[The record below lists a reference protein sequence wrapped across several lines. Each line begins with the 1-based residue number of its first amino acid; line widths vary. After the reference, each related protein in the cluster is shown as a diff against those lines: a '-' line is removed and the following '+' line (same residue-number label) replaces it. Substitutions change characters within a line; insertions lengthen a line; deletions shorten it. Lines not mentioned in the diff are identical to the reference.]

1 MPFCSG
7 SIYTRIFSIKG
18 IYKIRIDATLNTKI
32 DLFAPPFVCDL
43 QFSAQSHLILSQQW
57 EITSGGEGGG
67 WSSEIP
73 RELSTIKL
81 QSQNYYYELQ
91 ITNYFLVPYSLNF
104 IKYLPHISLHPLS
117 VARVTLQLTKCCI
130 CFNIQACYDEI
141 KIP

>member
-18 IYKIRIDATLNTKI
+18 IYKIRRKKIDATLNTKI

-43 QFSAQSHLILSQQW
+43 QFSAQSHFILSQQW
-57 EITSGGEGGG
+57 EIVRGGGEGGG

-81 QSQNYYYELQ
+81 QSAALGG
-91 ITNYFLVPYSLNF
+91 LKV
-104 IKYLPHISLHPLS
+104 
-117 VARVTLQLTKCCI
+117 
-130 CFNIQACYDEI
+130 NIQILSYRLAKPSKPVFFPKVEKSDAN
-141 KIP
+141 